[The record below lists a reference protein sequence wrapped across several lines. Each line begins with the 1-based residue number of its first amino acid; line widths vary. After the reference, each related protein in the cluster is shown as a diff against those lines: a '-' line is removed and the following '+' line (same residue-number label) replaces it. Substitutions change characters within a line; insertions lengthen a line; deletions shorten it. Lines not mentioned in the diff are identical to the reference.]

1 MEQKIAQP
9 QIPPT
14 YSPQGL
20 EDGIYQIW
28 EKSGFFAPQNL
39 SRKGEPFT
47 ISMPPPNAT
56 GVLHAGHAVM
66 LALQDIVARFQR
78 MRGRRVLWLPG
89 TDHAAIATQAVVE
102 KLITKEGTSKN
113 QLGREAFL
121 ERVKKFIADSQGTI
135 RRQTRKM
142 GSSCDWSRERYT
154 LDAGLSAAVSEA
166 FVRMY
171 QDGLIYRGYRIVNWC
186 PRCHSTLS
194 DDEVEYKEQKTKF
207 YYFKYGPVVI
217 GTARPETKFQ
227 DKTIIVHPDDKRYQ
241 HLHGKEMEI
250 EWIEGKVKAHVIADK
265 VADKDFGTGAMTITP
280 AHSFEDF
287 ELAQKYKLS
296 VVPIIDEDGK
306 LTQVAGTFAGKDAR
320 KSRDEIVAKL
330 QAKGLVDHVDE
341 NYVHNLSVCYRC
353 GTPVEPLPSKQWF
366 VNVNAQFKVTASV
379 IPSPVEGSHKT
390 QSTKLKYPKSEASLK
405 ELAAWVVKSDRIE
418 IIPDRFTKTYFH
430 WMDNLRDWCI
440 AGHIGFGQRIR
451 VWYCRPPLPPPLTK
465 GGDGGVGVVDIT
477 YFVHGTTVDNEGGK
491 ASGQADAKLSEL
503 GVRQAQEL
511 KAQVNKQTFDAVF
524 CSDLSRAVETAM
536 IAFGDRYK
544 IIKDKRLR
552 ECDYG
557 NLTRANEKKVNA
569 MQSDVI
575 DKPYPKGESLMNV
588 ENRVREF
595 LQEVGTEYAGK
606 RVAIVA
612 HKAPQFALEVLLN
625 GKIWPE
631 AIATDWRKT
640 KSWQPGWKYA
650 IHELTYVGIKP
661 PAQGWQQDP
670 DTLDTWF
677 SSGLWTFST
686 LGWPASV
693 KTTAGKPRKTGDLK
707 TFHPTNLMETG
718 YDLLFFWVARM
729 ILMSMYLVGEVPFRQ
744 VYFHGMVRDKL
755 GRKMSKSRPET
766 AIDPVDM
773 IKKYGA
779 DAMRLSLV
787 IGTTAGNDTQLWE
800 EKIAS
805 YRNFV
810 NKLWNI
816 ARFVS
821 MTVGELK
828 PVKTAP
834 TPKTLA
840 DRWILAELDAL
851 IKRATTGLDHYEF
864 SAVGEAVYEFT
875 WSKFADWYLEI
886 AKVEGGKE
894 KMLSYILQQVL
905 KLWHPFTPFVTEHL
919 WERFGTGKL
928 LMIQPWPRH
937 RGRGAGS
944 RGAGPTAGRAK
955 VVKDFALVQ
964 SVVTAIRNL
973 RSETKV
979 EPAKRV
985 AVQIAAGKHA
995 KLLKTQTAVLAAL
1008 ARCGELTVETKLAK
1022 PSQAAS
1028 AVVSGVTIYLPLA
1041 GLLDTTKERE
1051 RITRELQEAENYLQ
1065 QLEAKLSNK
1074 NFVERAPEA
1083 VVSAER
1089 EKLSAQQ
1096 HKVEKLKE
1104 QLETFK

>member
-1 MEQKIAQP
+1 MSRTAKKSV
-9 QIPPT
+9 QIPPV
-14 YSPQGL
+14 YQPAKV
-20 EDGIYQIW
+20 EAGITAAW
-28 EKSGFFAPQNL
+28 EKSSFANPDRL
-39 SRKGEPFT
+39 PGKRGKPFT

-66 LALQDIVARFQR
+66 LAIQDIVARFQR
-78 MRGRRVLWLPG
+78 MHGRKVLWLPG

-102 KLITKEGTSKN
+102 KLIAKEGATKN

-121 ERVKKFIADSQGTI
+121 ERVKKFVADSQGTI

-154 LDAGLSAAVSEA
+154 LDVGLSAAVSEA

-171 QDGLIYRGYRIVNWC
+171 RDGLIYRGYRIVNWC

-194 DDEVEYKEQKTKF
+194 DDEVEYKEQRTKF
-207 YYFKYGPVVI
+207 YYFKYGPVII

-227 DKTIIVHPDDKRYQ
+227 DKTIIVHPDDARYR
-241 HLHGKEMEI
+241 HLHGNEMEI
-250 EWIEGKVKAHVIADK
+250 EWIEGKVKANIIADTA
-265 VADKDFGTGAMTITP
+265 ADKDFGTGAMTITP

-287 ELAQKYKLS
+287 ELAKKYQLP
-296 VVPIIDEDGK
+296 VVSIIDEDGK
-306 LTQVAGTFAGKDAR
+306 LTPAAGTFAGKDAR
-320 KSRDEIVAKL
+320 ASREEIVAKL
-330 QAKGLVDHVDE
+330 QAKGLVNRIDE
-341 NYVHNLSVCYRC
+341 DYVHNLSVCYRC

-366 VNVNAQFKVTASV
+366 VNVSARCAV
-379 IPSPVEGSHKT
+379 PSARLG
-390 QSTKLKYPKSEASLK
+390 YPKPKASLK
-405 ELAAWVVKSDRIE
+405 ELAAWVVKSGQIE

-440 AGHIGFGQRIR
+440 SRQIWFGHRIP
-451 VWYCRPPLPPPLTK
+451 VWYRTNAKVEEEIHVGVKPPV
-465 GGDGGVGVVDIT
+465 GDG
-477 YFVHGTTVDNEGGK
+477 
-491 ASGQADAKLSEL
+491 
-503 GVRQAQEL
+503 
-511 KAQVNKQTFDAVF
+511 
-524 CSDLSRAVETAM
+524 
-536 IAFGDRYK
+536 
-544 IIKDKRLR
+544 
-552 ECDYG
+552 
-557 NLTRANEKKVNA
+557 
-569 MQSDVI
+569 
-575 DKPYPKGESLMNV
+575 
-588 ENRVREF
+588 
-595 LQEVGTEYAGK
+595 
-606 RVAIVA
+606 
-612 HKAPQFALEVLLN
+612 
-625 GKIWPE
+625 
-631 AIATDWRKT
+631 
-640 KSWQPGWKYA
+640 WK
-650 IHELTYVGIKP
+650 
-661 PAQGWQQDP
+661 QDP

-686 LGWPASV
+686 LGWPQ
-693 KTTAGKPRKTGDLK
+693 KTKDLK
-707 TFHPTNLMETG
+707 SFHPTDLMETG

-729 ILMSMYLVGEVPFRQ
+729 ILMSTYLVGELPFRQ

-773 IKKYGA
+773 IEKYGA

-821 MTVGELK
+821 MTAGELK

-840 DRWILAELDAL
+840 DRWILAELDG
-851 IKRATTGLDHYEF
+851 IIRRATTGLERYEF

-886 AKVEGGKE
+886 AKIEGGKE

-919 WERFGTGKL
+919 WERYGAGHRRGGAKKL
-928 LMIQPWPRH
+928 LMIQAWPK
-937 RGRGAGS
+937 
-944 RGAGPTAGRAK
+944 AGRAK
-955 VVKDFALVQ
+955 AVTDFVQVQ

-973 RSETKV
+973 RSTAKV

-995 KLLKTQTAVLAAL
+995 KLLKAQSAVIAAL
-1008 ARCGELTVETKLAK
+1008 ARCSELTVEAKVPK

-1028 AVVSGVTIYLPLA
+1028 AVVSGVTIYVPLA
-1041 GLLDTTKERE
+1041 GLLDVGKEQE
-1051 RITRELQEAENYLQ
+1051 RLRRELDEAERYANTLTQ
-1065 QLEAKLSNK
+1065 KLANDAFTS
-1074 NFVERAPEA
+1074 RAPQQ
-1083 VVSAER
+1083 VVAAER
-1089 EKLSAQQ
+1089 EKLAAQRS
-1096 HKVEKLKE
+1096 KVEKLKE
-1104 QLETFK
+1104 QLAALR

>member
-1 MEQKIAQP
+1 MTKNKEKSS
-9 QIPPT
+9 IPSA
-14 YSPQGL
+14 YNPQGV
-20 EDGIYQIW
+20 EDRIYATW
-28 EKSGFFAPQNL
+28 EKSGYFAPDRL
-39 SRKGEPFT
+39 VSKGRPFT

-66 LALQDIVARFQR
+66 LALQNIVARFQR
-78 MRGRRVLWLPG
+78 MRGRKVLWLPG

-102 KLITKEGTSKN
+102 KLIAKEGQTKN

-121 ERVKKFIADSQGTI
+121 ERVRKFVSDSQGTI

-166 FVRMY
+166 FVRMHR
-171 QDGLIYRGYRIVNWC
+171 DGLIYRGYRIVNWC

-227 DKTIIVHPDDKRYQ
+227 DKTIIVHPDDARYK

-287 ELAQKYKLS
+287 ELAQKYKLP

-306 LTQVAGTFAGKDAR
+306 LTQAAGTFAGKDAR
-320 KSRDEIVAKL
+320 GSREEIVAKL
-330 QAKGLVDHVDE
+330 QAKGLVDRIDE

-366 VNVNAQFKVTASV
+366 VAVNKPSKVLK
-379 IPSPVEGSHKT
+379 GKT
-390 QSTKLKYPKSEASLK
+390 LKQR
-405 ELAAWVVKSDRIE
+405 AAEVVRAGDVE

-430 WMDNLRDWCI
+430 WMNHLRDWCI
-440 AGHIGFGQRIR
+440 SRQIWFGHRIP
-451 VWYCRPPLPPPLTK
+451 VWYARPAK
-465 GGDGGVGVVDIT
+465 AVDIT
-477 YFVHGTTVDNEGGK
+477 YFVHGATVDNEAEK

-503 GVRQAQEL
+503 GVRQVREL
-511 KAQVNKQTFDAVF
+511 KDQVKGQTFDVVF
-524 CSDLSRAVETAM
+524 CSDLSRAVATAET
-536 IAFGDRYK
+536 AFGDRYK
-544 IIKDKRLR
+544 IVQDKRLR

-557 NLTRANEKKVNA
+557 TLTRANEKKVNA

-575 DKPYPKGESLMNV
+575 DTSYPKGESLTDV
-588 ENRVREF
+588 ENRVRNF
-595 LQEVGTEYAGK
+595 LQEIGAKYAGK

-612 HKAPQFALEVLLN
+612 HKTPQFALEVLLN
-625 GKIWPE
+625 GKTWQE
-631 AIATDWRKT
+631 AIASDWRKT
-640 KSWQPGWKYA
+640 KSWQPGWKYTLR
-650 IHELTYVGIKP
+650 ELTYVGLQA
-661 PAQGWQQDP
+661 PAGELSSAKASEDRWQQDP

-686 LGWPASV
+686 LGWPE
-693 KTTAGKPRKTGDLK
+693 KTKDLK
-707 TFHPTNLMETG
+707 SFHPTNLMETG

-729 ILMSMYLVGEVPFRQ
+729 ILMSTYLVGEVPFRQ

-773 IKKYGA
+773 IQKYGA

-800 EKIAS
+800 EKISS

-828 PVKTAP
+828 PVKAAP

-894 KMLSYILQQVL
+894 KILSYILQQVL

-928 LMIQPWPRH
+928 LIIQSWPK
-937 RGRGAGS
+937 
-944 RGAGPTAGRAK
+944 AGRAK

-973 RSETKV
+973 RSEAKV

-985 AVQIAAGKHA
+985 PVQIAAGKHTR
-995 KLLKTQTAVLAAL
+995 LLKSQVPVITAL
-1008 ARCGELTVETKLAK
+1008 ARCSELTVEAKLAK

-1028 AVVSGVTIYLPLA
+1028 AVVSGVTIHLPLA
-1041 GLLDTTKERE
+1041 GLLDVSKERE
-1051 RITRELQEAENYLQ
+1051 RITRELQEAKNYLK

-1089 EKLSAQQ
+1089 EKLTAQQ

-1104 QLETFK
+1104 QLLTLG